1 LKLNDLKNGM
11 ELKLRNGFNYFL
23 IKGEIISIPNI
34 TRFTGNAIA
43 TGDICILGDL
53 GEYKNDFTHRF
64 RSEYDIMKIYLGEQL
79 IWERVEVEF
88 LNNLKFGDKIEI
100 LNEENKWTKVRFIK
114 YDEFAKSYY
123 VYNEMTNSCN
133 FYDKARLIQ

>member
-1 LKLNDLKNGM
+1 MKLNDLKNGM

-43 TGDICILGDL
+43 TGNIYILGDL

-64 RSEYDIMKIYLGEQL
+64 RSEYDIMKIYL
-79 IWERVEVEF
+79 
-88 LNNLKFGDKIEI
+88 
-100 LNEENKWTKVRFIK
+100 
-114 YDEFAKSYY
+114 
-123 VYNEMTNSCN
+123 
-133 FYDKARLIQ
+133 

>member
-1 LKLNDLKNGM
+1 MKLNDLKNGM

-34 TRFTGNAIA
+34 TRFTGNPTT

-100 LNEENKWTKVRFIK
+100 LNEENKQ
-114 YDEFAKSYY
+114 DLS
-123 VYNEMTNSCN
+123 NS
-133 FYDKARLIQ
+133 

>member
-1 LKLNDLKNGM
+1 MKLDDLKNGM
-11 ELKLRNGFNYFL
+11 ELKLRNGFNCFL
-23 IKGEIISIPNI
+23 IKGEIIKIPNI
-34 TRFTGNAIA
+34 THFLGNPTT
-43 TGDICILGDL
+43 TGDICIVGDL
-53 GEYKNDFTHRF
+53 GKYKNDFTNKF
-64 RSEYDIMKIYLGEQL
+64 YSGYDIMKIYLGEQL
-79 IWERVEVEF
+79 IWERVEIKF

-123 VYNEMTNSCN
+123 VYNEITNSCH